1 MKKTYDKPIIAV
13 TRFEVDDEL
22 TQNVSFIPPEPG
34 VDDWDPNPT
43 V

>member
-22 TQNVSFIPPEPG
+22 TQNVSVPDVEMGVGDWEPK
-34 VDDWDPNPT
+34 N
-43 V
+43 